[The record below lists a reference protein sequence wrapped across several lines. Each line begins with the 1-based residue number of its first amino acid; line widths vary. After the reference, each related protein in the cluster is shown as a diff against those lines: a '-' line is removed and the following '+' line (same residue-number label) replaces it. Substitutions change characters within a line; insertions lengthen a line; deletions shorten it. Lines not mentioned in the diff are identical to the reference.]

1 MPECFLRV
9 QESPGR
15 RQGRGHGCQAQGC
28 RWAGSPGR
36 IEKQAAHWDCSSPHG
51 RASEGEAV
59 EGPRTCTWGPDGKPG
74 TSRPCGPPPACEG
87 AGREGQDPEAP
98 SSAGHSLRRREAGR
112 RGIWE
117 RSGLPA
123 GEQGPARPWGQ
134 RRPGART
141 GPAQEPGGDARAR
154 HVSEPHVAFP
164 LSS

>member
-74 TSRPCGPPPACEG
+74 TSRPCGPPARVRG
-87 AGREGQDPEAP
+87 GREGGTGPGGPIVSWSQLEAQG
-98 SSAGHSLRRREAGR
+98 SGEERHLGEEWAARRRAGASAALGAAASRCTHRTSSGTR
-112 RGIWE
+112 RRRKG
-117 RSGLPA
+117 
-123 GEQGPARPWGQ
+123 QAR
-134 RRPGART
+134 
-141 GPAQEPGGDARAR
+141 
-154 HVSEPHVAFP
+154 V
-164 LSS
+164 